1 MNPIGVNSWVWVSP
15 PTNESIAELAPRV
28 KAMGFDLLELGV
40 ENPGDWDP
48 ARVAEILAAS
58 NLGASVCAAM
68 GPGRDLTDPTTI
80 ASTQAYVRV
89 CIDAV
94 VALGGAVVAGPLYTP
109 VGKTWKMDDAE
120 RAAAIDRLVEG
131 LRPLADYAGER
142 GVRLAIE
149 PLNRFET
156 SFLNTAAQTIEVV
169 DRVDSPAVGVLLD
182 TFHMNIEEKDQAAA
196 LPVAATDD
204 AIAEIPD
211 RPAWEDID
219 EHLGGIGVQSVDSG
233 ERMDDDRALVGDIP
247 GQDLR
252 IPAVAAIELPDA
264 SQTLS
269 ALYSG
274 RVLCHGGRPTRCA
287 GHGLAGLPRARDPR
301 ICPRQEEKR

>member
-1 MNPIGVNSWVWVSP
+1 
-15 PTNESIAELAPRV
+15 
-28 KAMGFDLLELGV
+28 
-40 ENPGDWDP
+40 
-48 ARVAEILAAS
+48 
-58 NLGASVCAAM
+58 
-68 GPGRDLTDPTTI
+68 
-80 ASTQAYVRV
+80 
-89 CIDAV
+89 
-94 VALGGAVVAGPLYTP
+94 VAGPVYAPT
-109 VGKTWKMDDAE
+109 GKTWRMDNVE
-120 RAAAIDRLVEG
+120 RVASIDRLVEE
-131 LRPLADYAGER
+131 LRPLADYSSER

-149 PLNRFET
+149 PINRFET
-156 SFLNTAAQTIEVV
+156 SFLSTVLQTMEVV
-169 DRVDSPAVGVLLD
+169 DRVDSPAIGVLLD

-247 GQDLR
+247 GHGLR

-264 SQTLS
+264 SQTLC

-287 GHGLAGLPRARDPR
+287 GHGPADHPQARDPR